1 MTSEV
6 NSNMR
11 KFHVARGFSS
21 DDVILP
27 SRSTQNSAGYDFRS
41 LETYT
46 MKPHERHVFST
57 GVKAEMEKDE
67 VLYLFIRSSIGIKK
81 GVLLSNSV
89 GVIDSDYF
97 ENEKNDGH
105 IMIALSNISDEEVLI
120 QKGDKIAQGV
130 FMKYLVTDDDAST
143 GTRIGGIGSTGK

>member
-1 MTSEV
+1 
-6 NSNMR
+6 MR
-11 KFHVARGFSS
+11 KFHVAKGFSS
-21 DDVILP
+21 SDVILP
-27 SRSTQNSAGYDFRS
+27 SRSTQDSAGYDFRS

-46 MKPHERHVFST
+46 LKPHESHVFPT
-57 GVKAEMEKDE
+57 GVKAEMEKGE

-81 GVLLSNSV
+81 GILLSNSV

-105 IMIALSNISDEEVLI
+105 IMIALTNISEEEVLI

-130 FMKYLVTDDDAST
+130 FMKYLVTDDDASI
-143 GTRIGGIGSTGK
+143 GTRKGGIGSTGK